1 MEKQEN
7 LAVGYADLLNEKLFE
22 NAPEIHHHK
31 KILDHR
37 AVRSVTVLDLTLEI
51 LELRRIAQARQALVE
66 VEPLIGVVNIG
77 VRKISRYAQADFRLH
92 LGRHLLALELLHRL
106 LHHLGIQLE
115 SDGGDLAGL
124 LLAQKISRAANFQI
138 VQRQL
143 ESASQ
148 PVQLLE
154 RAQPF

>member
-66 VEPLIGVVNIG
+66 VEPLIGVGNIG
-77 VRKISRYAQADFRLH
+77 VGKISRYAQADFRLH
-92 LGRHLLALELLHRL
+92 LGRHLLPLQLLYGL
-106 LHHLGIQLE
+106 LHHFRIQLE
-115 SDGGDLAGL
+115 SDSRDLAGL
-124 LLAQKISRAANFQI
+124 LFTQKIASAANLQI
-138 VQRQL
+138 VQ
-143 ESASQ
+143 
-148 PVQLLE
+148 
-154 RAQPF
+154 